1 MGIELVTGF
10 TGKAH
15 ISSLDVAKFNAGAF
29 GPGEYVFAG
38 VKDDK
43 LKATMASSNK
53 VHISSGNAMMQGRH
67 FWVDA
72 AGVDLTVQTG
82 TQGQKRND
90 LVVARYAKN
99 ASTGIESVS
108 LVVIKGTPTTGTPA
122 DPSYTRGDILNG
134 NALANDMPLWRI
146 PLNGITVGTPV
157 QLFKEFTSAK
167 DAWDSV
173 SQRELIW
180 SGAFFMR
187 ATQSI
192 QIPKGVNAYSTGIML
207 VWSAYADGV
216 AQDYNFHS
224 FIVPKEVVSSHN
236 GFGHNFFLA
245 TQWFSSFADKY
256 VYINENSLVGHEGN
270 DASGTGASGV
280 VYDNRAF
287 VLREVWGV

>member
-1 MGIELVTGF
+1 MSIELVTGF

-99 ASTGIESVS
+99 ASTGVESVS

-157 QLFKEFTSAK
+157 QLFQEFASAK

-173 SQRELIW
+173 SRAPIVKSYTSRELSFKPRQSLSFSMEHSVP
-180 SGAFFMR
+180 SGYMYAGI
-187 ATQSI
+187 A
-192 QIPKGVNAYSTGIML
+192 QIRMTNWCVAVSKVGVGSGISVNA
-207 VWSAYADGV
+207 
-216 AQDYNFHS
+216 
-224 FIVPKEVVSSHN
+224 
-236 GFGHNFFLA
+236 
-245 TQWFSSFADKY
+245 
-256 VYINENSLVGHEGN
+256 INCTDSEQVTACEIGLLYLP
-270 DASGTGASGV
+270 A
-280 VYDNRAF
+280 
-287 VLREVWGV
+287 

>member
-15 ISSLDVAKFNAGAF
+15 ISSLDVAKFNAGAL

-82 TQGQKRND
+82 TQSQKRND

-99 ASTGIESVS
+99 ASTGVESVS

-134 NALANDMPLWRI
+134 NALTNDMPLWRI

-157 QLFKEFTSAK
+157 QLFQEFTSAK
-167 DAWDSV
+167 DAWNSV
-173 SQRELIW
+173 SQAAVGNWATLQTYGKIAVLDVELIITGTMQPW
-180 SGAFFMR
+180 QTLENSEL
-187 ATQSI
+187 
-192 QIPKGVNAYSTGIML
+192 PTGIAAAKTAFGVVAVESYGEATLDVVVEGSRAFLRNRGASAITM
-207 VWSAYADGV
+207 SQKGAYAHGQAV
-216 AQDYNFHS
+216 
-224 FIVPKEVVSSHN
+224 
-236 GFGHNFFLA
+236 FFLA
-245 TQWFSSFADKY
+245 
-256 VYINENSLVGHEGN
+256 
-270 DASGTGASGV
+270 
-280 VYDNRAF
+280 
-287 VLREVWGV
+287 

>member
-1 MGIELVTGF
+1 MSIELVTGF

-99 ASTGIESVS
+99 ASTGVESVS

-157 QLFKEFTSAK
+157 QLFQEFASAK

-173 SQRELIW
+173 SQVDIC
-180 SGAFFMR
+180 
-187 ATQSI
+187 
-192 QIPKGVNAYSTGIML
+192 
-207 VWSAYADGV
+207 DGV
-216 AQDYNFHS
+216 TACKQGKHVCVYVKIETTSGQNYT
-224 FIVPKEVVSSHN
+224 VVGSLPS
-236 GFGHNFFLA
+236 GW
-245 TQWFSSFADKY
+245 QPRKY
-256 VYINENSLVGHEGN
+256 VLQRAYIVGGKPSTYEPYVEING
-270 DASGTGASGV
+270 SGQVSISPMGV
-280 VYDNRAF
+280 AGTMNCTVSYIAP
-287 VLREVWGV
+287 

>member
-1 MGIELVTGF
+1 MSIELVTGF

-99 ASTGIESVS
+99 ASTGVESVS

-157 QLFKEFTSAK
+157 QLFQEFASAK

-173 SQRELIW
+173 SQTETISVGRE
-180 SGAFFMR
+180 SAYRR
-187 ATQSI
+187 AGIVTVNIGYNGSLEPW
-192 QIPKGVNAYSTGIML
+192 IPTELFTLPVGWRPGRSYQAIASTGTANVMIE
-207 VWSAYADGV
+207 VKADGAVTINPFGAQISNSFVYGSITFPV
-216 AQDYNFHS
+216 A
-224 FIVPKEVVSSHN
+224 
-236 GFGHNFFLA
+236 
-245 TQWFSSFADKY
+245 
-256 VYINENSLVGHEGN
+256 
-270 DASGTGASGV
+270 
-280 VYDNRAF
+280 
-287 VLREVWGV
+287 

>member
-29 GPGEYVFAG
+29 GSGEYVFAG

-82 TQGQKRND
+82 TQSQKRND

-99 ASTGIESVS
+99 ASTGVESVS

-167 DAWDSV
+167 DAWNSV
-173 SQRELIW
+173 SHIQ
-180 SGAFFMR
+180 SGRLMVM
-187 ATQSI
+187 S
-192 QIPKGVNAYSTGIML
+192 
-207 VWSAYADGV
+207 SAKA
-216 AQDYNFHS
+216 
-224 FIVPKEVVSSHN
+224 
-236 GFGHNFFLA
+236 
-245 TQWFSSFADKY
+245 
-256 VYINENSLVGHEGN
+256 
-270 DASGTGASGV
+270 
-280 VYDNRAF
+280 
-287 VLREVWGV
+287 

>member
-15 ISSLDVAKFNAGAF
+15 ISSLDVAKFNAGAL

-99 ASTGIESVS
+99 ASTGVESVS

-134 NALANDMPLWRI
+134 NALTNDMPLWRI

-157 QLFKEFTSAK
+157 QLFISTRTPHAGSDRNIMRKIYCLDQHIAPIDKQGTRNKRVRHLYVTLFGANLTYVICELRARTMVLQCQEPFSFVRWLRTYMLNLRLIFASK
-167 DAWDSV
+167 TV
-173 SQRELIW
+173 ESQTIFLRIDQLDELALDTNHRRSI
-180 SGAFFMR
+180 GNAFE
-187 ATQSI
+187 
-192 QIPKGVNAYSTGIML
+192 
-207 VWSAYADGV
+207 
-216 AQDYNFHS
+216 H
-224 FIVPKEVVSSHN
+224 
-236 GFGHNFFLA
+236 
-245 TQWFSSFADKY
+245 
-256 VYINENSLVGHEGN
+256 
-270 DASGTGASGV
+270 
-280 VYDNRAF
+280 
-287 VLREVWGV
+287 

>member
-15 ISSLDVAKFNAGAF
+15 ISSLDVAKFNAGAL

-82 TQGQKRND
+82 TQSQKRND

-99 ASTGIESVS
+99 ASTGVESVS

-134 NALANDMPLWRI
+134 NALTNDMPLWRI

-157 QLFKEFTSAK
+157 QLFQEFTSAK
-167 DAWDSV
+167 DAWNSV
-173 SQRELIW
+173 SQVAETAPATGTGKVRFVRYGALVVGFANVSGTSIGT
-180 SGAFFMR
+180 SGAKLCV
-187 ATQSI
+187 
-192 QIPKGVNAYSTGIML
+192 IPEMARPRSWQRLPISGDSVNAAAEVSSDGTMK
-207 VWSAYADGV
+207 VWSMEAEKTLTRLI
-216 AQDYNFHS
+216 S
-224 FIVPKEVVSSHN
+224 
-236 GFGHNFFLA
+236 
-245 TQWFSSFADKY
+245 TFSY
-256 VYINENSLVGHEGN
+256 YLI
-270 DASGTGASGV
+270 
-280 VYDNRAF
+280 
-287 VLREVWGV
+287 